1 MKVIAKYKSQ
11 KDNKKQSSSVE
22 TPKDNILD
30 SINKQLISFRRKG
43 DHGGSVA
50 RSPIKAIVDDLLM
63 QDKDCKFI
71 SKHIKEKYGFDVGA
85 DSVNNYKRNYFL
97 KDRAGFQKTVNDD
110 MVADHLEITNALDPE
125 AKTPLSVKETLKIMD
140 LIKSRVYVLRKEIDD
155 ISKAVTFDF
164 KGFNLQDQVIV
175 AQIQKNVISIISG
188 AFGRRMATEKLIN
201 NYVHS
206 LTQLQEYIARFEV
219 ENTEKSL
226 RGGIAQRISEIAM
239 SFFIPLV
246 AKTYTEQEVNDFIK
260 QYSAKIKDFLDGKA

>member
-1 MKVIAKYKSQ
+1 
-11 KDNKKQSSSVE
+11 
-22 TPKDNILD
+22 
-30 SINKQLISFRRKG
+30 
-43 DHGGSVA
+43 
-50 RSPIKAIVDDLLM
+50 
-63 QDKDCKFI
+63 
-71 SKHIKEKYGFDVGA
+71 
-85 DSVNNYKRNYFL
+85 
-97 KDRAGFQKTVNDD
+97 
-110 MVADHLEITNALDPE
+110 
-125 AKTPLSVKETLKIMD
+125 
-140 LIKSRVYVLRKEIDD
+140 
-155 ISKAVTFDF
+155 
-164 KGFNLQDQVIV
+164 LQDQVIV